1 MHKMA
6 CIGVLVLLFLA
17 AIVQAIPEKDQELV
31 DAVERGDAGKANALI
46 NARGNVNARDVY
58 GNTVLYWR

>member
-1 MHKMA
+1 MA

-31 DAVERGDAGKANALI
+31 DAVERGDAGKVNALI